1 MMKNKKV
8 LVAMSGG
15 VDSSAAAVLLQQQG
29 YTCGGAMLNLLPE
42 GNDAADARA
51 VAQRLG
57 MEFHMIDG
65 AAAFRAEVMDRFVSE
80 YCAGR
85 TPNPCID
92 CNRCLKFG
100 LLLDRALELGYDYL
114 ATGHYARV
122 SYNEAVGKYELLRGA
137 DRRKDQSYMLYQLS
151 QHQLAHLLL
160 PVGEFDKAEIR
171 EYARAAG
178 LTNADKADS
187 QDICFIPDGD
197 YTRFLRENGAELVEG
212 DFVDGEGRVLGR
224 HKGLPCYTLGQR
236 KGLGVSAGKHVYVLG
251 KNGADNTILL
261 GDEAELFTTALT
273 ACRVNWIA
281 GEAPKTPIRCTAKTR
296 YSQTEATA
304 TAEVLEGGRLRLQFD
319 TPQRAITAGQAV
331 VLYDGEVCLGGGTI
345 E

>member
-1 MMKNKKV
+1 MQNKKV

-29 YTCGGAMLNLLPE
+29 YTCGGAMLDLLPE

-65 AAAFRAEVMDRFVSE
+65 AAAFRTEVMDRFVAE

-122 SYNEAVGKYELLRGA
+122 GYNEAAGKYELLRGA

-151 QHQLAHLLL
+151 QYQLAHLLL

-212 DFVDGEGRVLGR
+212 DFVDGDGRVLGR

-261 GDEAELFTTALT
+261 GDEAELFTTTLT

-281 GEAPKTPIRCTAKTR
+281 GKAPETPFRCTAKTR
-296 YSQTEATA
+296 YSQTEAAA
-304 TAEVLEGGRLRLQFD
+304 TAEALEGGRLRLQFD
-319 TPQRAITAGQAV
+319 APQRAITAGQAV

>member
-1 MMKNKKV
+1 MMQNKKV

-29 YTCGGAMLNLLPE
+29 YTCGGAMLDLLPE

-65 AAAFRAEVMDRFVSE
+65 AAAFRTEVMDRFVAE

-122 SYNEAVGKYELLRGA
+122 GYNEAAGKYELLRGA

-151 QHQLAHLLL
+151 QYQLAHLLL

-212 DFVDGEGRVLGR
+212 DFVDGDGRVLGR

-261 GDEAELFTTALT
+261 GDEAELFTTTLT

-281 GEAPKTPIRCTAKTR
+281 GKAPETPFRCTAKTR
-296 YSQTEATA
+296 YSQTEAAA
-304 TAEVLEGGRLRLQFD
+304 TAEALEGGRLRLQFD
-319 TPQRAITAGQAV
+319 APQRAITAGQAV
-331 VLYDGEVCLGGGTI
+331 VLYDGEVCLGGGPI